1 MRLFAI
7 LLSVCLIGVA
17 HAERFF
23 GDFDVIGEPV
33 VGGNSGL
40 IEEMNRD
47 RLSVNADAGT
57 EFELPVR
64 YFSPR
69 LMARSQTRLS
79 ALFPADAAAQRDR
92 MMRGQGSSL
101 TEAGLTLDRL
111 FGPRRGYRFDA
122 VFKAR
127 REMLYNYTQPAEA
140 AFNPF
145 FEAPGTLTESEGFNI
160 NAGLAK
166 TFGDLDMAVR
176 VDRLFPH
183 RDDGRLVS
191 SPYRTSALASLAT
204 YLDPAGGWP
213 GARLINNIAARDAF
227 NENDDARFA
236 GANLSFDTFGAASL
250 RVGYRHDLIDH
261 LDTSA
266 TVGLGFSL
274 FERLNFD
281 ISGIRN
287 PDDTYGVLARL
298 LVTQL

>member
-1 MRLFAI
+1 MRLFA
-7 LLSVCLIGVA
+7 LLITVCLTGAA
-17 HAERFF
+17 HGERFF
-23 GDFDVIGEPV
+23 GDFDVVGEPV
-33 VGGNSGL
+33 AGGNPGVV
-40 IEEMNRD
+40 EELNRD

-79 ALFPADAAAQRDR
+79 ALFPADTSPRRDP
-92 MMRGQGSSL
+92 MTRGQGSSL
-101 TEAGLTLDRL
+101 TEAGVTLDRL
-111 FGPRRGYRFDA
+111 FGPGQDYRFDA

-127 REMLYNYTQPAEA
+127 REMLYSYTRPTEA
-140 AFNPF
+140 AFNPTF
-145 FEAPGTLTESEGFNI
+145 QAPGTLTASEGFNI
-160 NAGLAK
+160 NAGLKK
-166 TFGDLDMAVR
+166 TFGDLDMALR
-176 VDRLFPH
+176 VERLFPH

-204 YLDPAGGWP
+204 YLDPAWWWP
-213 GARLINNIAARDAF
+213 GARLNINIDARDAF
-227 NENDDARFA
+227 EQDDDARFA
-236 GANLSFDTFGAASL
+236 GANLSFDGFGPASL
-250 RVGYRHDLIDH
+250 RLGYRHDLIDH

-274 FERLNFD
+274 FERFNFD

-287 PDDTYGVLARL
+287 PDDSYGVLARL